1 VAHISSPELLVLHG
15 LRLKGVA
22 DVEAVA
28 QRFALNLDLVQEL
41 LLDYEAFGWISRVS
55 FADINGWALTGSGRA
70 ENERCLSVELDQT
83 GARSE
88 VVAAHDVFIALNSH
102 FLTAVTNWQIRP
114 DRADPLAANDH
125 TDWRWDQSVVDDLQ
139 GCQIRLRP
147 MCEQLAAALQR
158 FTGYAERYSAAL
170 ERVNRGERAWVAQP
184 KIDSCHM
191 VWMEL
196 HEDLLAS
203 LGLERGS

>member
-1 VAHISSPELLVLHG
+1 VVVARYQSGSVTQLAELRSWAVAHISSPELLVLHG

-139 GCQIRLRP
+139 GCQIRFDRCASSSRLRCSASP
-147 MCEQLAAALQR
+147 GTPNGTQR
-158 FTGYAERYSAAL
+158 L
-170 ERVNRGERAWVAQP
+170 WRA
-184 KIDSCHM
+184 
-191 VWMEL
+191 
-196 HEDLLAS
+196 
-203 LGLERGS
+203 